1 MKVTLKAIRH
11 LVKTGCAIDITYSE
25 NIKRRPF
32 NTTIIFHSIG
42 QCGLNGL
49 VIRDDETG
57 QLYAVI
63 GRVTNLFVLAA

>member
-1 MKVTLKAIRH
+1 MKVTLKAIKR
-11 LVKTGCAIDITYSE
+11 LVETGCAIDITNCE

-32 NTTIIFHSIG
+32 NSTIIFHSFG

-63 GRVTNLFVLAA
+63 GRVSNLFILAA